1 VYLPEPA
8 KVQKT
13 EQPSERVQLAHPVTR
28 RAVPI
33 ALDTVLRLAEEQNHQ
48 VALAREKL
56 AASETE
62 KHLADLSWLPDIHA
76 GVAYY
81 RHEGGIQN
89 EDGTLTHS
97 SFGSLFPGAD
107 LTARLDLRD
116 SMYKRINA
124 ERQVWQQ
131 EHELSRITSETLLEA
146 ASTYIDLLTARTT
159 EAEFKRIEAKENE
172 VVKRAEALFKSDA
185 SNEVL
190 AEAARAQA
198 TGRKQAISQTH
209 AQGDAAAAKLA
220 YLLGLGPDV
229 ELIPVETALK
239 PITLVDDKQPT
250 DALVAQALQAG
261 PGIRELEQM
270 VAVIQDGI
278 DRASGC
284 GRFLPVFEVRALEG
298 AFLAGPGDSLSS
310 SNRLDMGFQ
319 MRWNLTDLFT
329 AKDRTQLAQSRLQQ
343 AELGV
348 EDLRGKLTMGVQ
360 ESQLNIQ
367 ASREEI
373 TLGNRQ
379 IQHADKSYQLSD
391 KRLKEN
397 VPGGSTTE
405 VLAALR
411 VVEMAH
417 LGTLSAIRAHN
428 KAQVRLMVLTGAAG
442 AGEHGKKTDC
452 P

>member
-1 VYLPEPA
+1 
-8 KVQKT
+8 
-13 EQPSERVQLAHPVTR
+13 
-28 RAVPI
+28 VPI

-107 LTARLDLRD
+107 LTARLDVRD
-116 SMYKRINA
+116 TMYKRISA

-131 EHELSRITSETLLEA
+131 EHELARITSETLLEA
-146 ASTYIDLLTARTT
+146 AETYVDLLTARTT
-159 EAEFKRIEAKENE
+159 EAVLKGIETKEND
-172 VVKRAEALFKSDA
+172 ALKWVEGLFNKGMEKSVEPA
-185 SNEVL
+185 L
-190 AEAARAQA
+190 EAARAQV
-198 TGRKQAISQTH
+198 TGRKLAISQAH

-229 ELIPVETALK
+229 ELVPVETALK

-250 DALVAQALQAG
+250 EALVSQALQAG

-278 DRASGC
+278 DRASGP

-298 AFLAGPGDSLSS
+298 AFAAGPGDSLSW
-310 SNRLDMGFQ
+310 SNRFDMGVQ
-319 MRWNLTDLFT
+319 MRWNLTELFT
-329 AKDRTQLAQSRLQQ
+329 AHDRTQLAHSRLQQ

-348 EDLRGKLTMGVQ
+348 EDLRGRLTMGVQ
-360 ESQLNIQ
+360 EAQQTIQ
-367 ASREEI
+367 AGRDQI
-373 TLGNRQ
+373 ALGNTQ
-379 IQHADKSYQLSD
+379 VQHANNSYTLSD
-391 KRLKEN
+391 KRLKQRVE
-397 VPGGSTTE
+397 GSSTTE

-411 VVEMAH
+411 GVEMAH
-417 LGTLSAIRAHN
+417 LSSLGAIRAHN
-428 KAQVRLMVLTGAAG
+428 KAQVRLMVLIGAAG
-442 AGEHGKKTDC
+442 AGEHGKK
-452 P
+452 